1 MGKDIRFQMILII
14 ISQQVPNDPD
24 YYLST
29 TYSNHM
35 KIPSVINHHHTNV
48 ADVRNVE
55 DINLAYE
62 KAIKRLNSV
71 NLDFK

>member
-1 MGKDIRFQMILII
+1 
-14 ISQQVPNDPD
+14 
-24 YYLST
+24 
-29 TYSNHM
+29 M